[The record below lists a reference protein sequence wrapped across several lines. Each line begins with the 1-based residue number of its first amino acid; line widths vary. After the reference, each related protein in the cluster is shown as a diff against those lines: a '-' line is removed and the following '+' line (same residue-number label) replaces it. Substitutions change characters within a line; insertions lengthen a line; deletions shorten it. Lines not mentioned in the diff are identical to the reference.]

1 MIFFLN
7 SSAVSKEGSTG
18 PRTGFFHDFNRGEL
32 LAKRWNRSAEEFE
45 VLPAEDLERMKADL
59 RGLDPYL
66 GAYPYDSWKKWVS
79 LTNRISPATLSRFE
93 ISLTELL
100 PSDGC

>member
-1 MIFFLN
+1 M
-7 SSAVSKEGSTG
+7 SKEGSTG

-45 VLPAEDLERMKADL
+45 VVPPEDVERMKADL

-79 LTNRISPATLSRFE
+79 LTNRISPATLSR
-93 ISLTELL
+93 
-100 PSDGC
+100 